1 MATKTVLY
9 SAVGSEIT
17 RYEVD
22 VKNATLSR
30 RETVKALANV
40 QYAWPH
46 PSRHYLYVATSNRG
60 GKLKAN
66 SNHVS
71 AFRIDPET
79 GTLTPHGDAQPQ
91 YTRAVHICLDPTGKY
106 LLSGHN
112 LPRAGLTVNPIQP
125 DGTIGPEIKQQDGI
139 DYGIYPHQVM
149 ATPSGRAAILIDRGN
164 NAEHDKAED
173 PGALRFYRLDQGR
186 LSTLATIAPNW
197 GYGFGPR
204 HLDFHPSKP
213 WVYVSL
219 ERQNQLYMYRLA
231 GDAIEAVAAYVR
243 ETLADPKGIKPRQL
257 AGPIHVSS
265 DGRHV
270 YLANRADWTVD
281 HGGVKAFGG
290 GENNIAV
297 FALDPVTGEPT
308 LIQHADTHSIH
319 VRTFAFDPS
328 GKLMVA
334 ASVKPLA
341 VRDSAGVRLVP
352 AALSV
357 FRVGDDGRLDFV
369 CRLEVQVPANGELHY
384 WMGIIGLPGN

>member
-1 MATKTVLY
+1 MAKSKSVLY
-9 SAVGSEIT
+9 SAVGPDIT

-22 VKNATLSR
+22 VDGATLTR
-30 RETVKALANV
+30 RETIRALANV

-46 PSRHYLYVATSNRG
+46 PSRRYLYVATSNRG
-60 GKLKAN
+60 AGLKAD

-71 AFRIDPET
+71 AFRIDPAT
-79 GTLTPHGDAQPQ
+79 GALTPHGDPQPQ
-91 YTRAVHICLDPTGKY
+91 YTRAVHICLDTAGEY

-112 LPRAGLTVNPIQP
+112 LPRTGLTVNPIRP
-125 DGTIGPEIKQQDGI
+125 DGTIAPELQQPDGL

-164 NAEHDKAED
+164 NAEAGKPED
-173 PGALRFYRLDQGR
+173 PGALRFYRLDRGQ
-186 LSTLATIAPNW
+186 LSALATIAPNW

-219 ERQNQLYMYRLA
+219 ERQSQLYMYRFA
-231 GDAIEAVAAYVR
+231 GDAIEPVAAYAR

-257 AGPIHVSS
+257 AGPIHVHP

-281 HGGVKAFGG
+281 HGGTKAFGG
-290 GENNIAV
+290 GENSIAV
-297 FALDPVTGEPT
+297 FAIDPGTGEPT
-308 LIQHADTHSIH
+308 LVQHAATHSIH
-319 VRTFAFDPS
+319 VRTFAFEPD
-328 GKLMVA
+328 GRLMVA
-334 ASVKPLA
+334 ASIKPLA
-341 VRDSAGVRLVP
+341 VRDSTGIHVVP

-357 FRVGDDGRLDFV
+357 FRVGSDGLLDFV
-369 CRLEVQVPANGELHY
+369 RRYEVPTNGEIHY
-384 WMGIIGLPGN
+384 WMGIVGLPEN

>member
-1 MATKTVLY
+1 
-9 SAVGSEIT
+9 
-17 RYEVD
+17 
-22 VKNATLSR
+22 
-30 RETVKALANV
+30 
-40 QYAWPH
+40 
-46 PSRHYLYVATSNRG
+46 
-60 GKLKAN
+60 
-66 SNHVS
+66 
-71 AFRIDPET
+71 
-79 GTLTPHGDAQPQ
+79 
-91 YTRAVHICLDPTGKY
+91 VHICLDPTGKY

-112 LPRAGLTVNPIQP
+112 LPRTGLTVNPIQP

-149 ATPSGRAAILIDRGN
+149 TTPSGRAAILIDRGN
-164 NAEHDKAED
+164 NAEHDKPED

-231 GDAIEAVAAYVR
+231 GDAIEPVAAYVR
-243 ETLADPKGIKPRQL
+243 ETLADPKGINPRQL
-257 AGPIHVSS
+257 AGPIHVSP

-281 HGGVKAFGG
+281 HGGTKAFGG
-290 GENNIAV
+290 GENSIAV
-297 FALDPVTGEPT
+297 FAIDPGTGEPT
-308 LIQHADTHSIH
+308 PIQHADTHSIH
-319 VRTFAFDPS
+319 VRTFAFEPE
-328 GKLMVA
+328 GRLLVA
-334 ASVKPLA
+334 ASIKPLA
-341 VRDSAGVRLVP
+341 VRDSTGIQIVP

-357 FRVGDDGRLDFV
+357 FRVGNDGRLDFV
-369 CRLEVQVPANGELHY
+369 RRYEVPTNGEIHY